1 MYRELVKSKTAAKVI
16 TTDRKQLK
24 KKILDTLQ
32 AASTLVGDTLGPNG
46 KLALIERQESLPPY
60 TTKDGIT
67 AFNSMAFSDPT
78 SQTILEAARD
88 SSSKTNVEAGDGT
101 TTATI
106 LAESLIRL
114 GFEYLEKN
122 PRLSVQRVMRE
133 FENTYRDLIVPFLQN
148 NSVKINDK
156 NSQDLLKKVAMI
168 ATNSDDEMSDA
179 VLSAFDKVGH
189 NGNITI
195 EEIPGSSGYV
205 VEKIEGFPIHR
216 GFEESCG
223 RFLEE
228 FINDKPNYRTILDKP
243 RFVLYNGKLTEP
255 ATVLPILQKISIESG
270 AEPSPDGGPDR
281 KSTSPNIVIVAH
293 GFSDNVLAFFARN
306 FKNPETINPLP
317 LKTVMTQQ
325 SNSPYHFLLDLSAYT
340 GAKIFDPV
348 TNPLDHAEVI
358 DLGIDTIKAF
368 EFYRYKSLILGD
380 PDEAGV
386 IMRSEELEQQAK
398 QAESILDSELTKERM
413 ALLTGGIAKVKVMGS
428 NDSELKEKKH
438 RVEDAVCA
446 IKGALREGVL
456 PGCGK
461 SLLTLSYALRK
472 GNSSD
477 AVKEVL
483 GKAFAEPF
491 HRIFANGGAN
501 KTEIDTIYSGLMDET
516 KPFFYTYDALNRK
529 YGDAIELGIIDSASA
544 VTMAI
549 KNSLGVAKMLMCL
562 SGIVVFKRDLDTD
575 IGEAKAV
582 SGENEAMQEAL
593 RMQEQEKWEV
603 PL

>member
-1 MYRELVKSKTAAKVI
+1 MYRELVKSKTAAKTI

-32 AASTLVGDTLGPNG
+32 AASILVGDTLGPNG
-46 KLALIERQESLPPY
+46 KLALIERQENLPPY

-122 PRLSVQRVMRE
+122 PRLSVQKVMRE
-133 FENTYRDLIVPFLQN
+133 FEDIYTDLIVPFLQN
-148 NSVKINDK
+148 NSVKINPN
-156 NSQDLLKKVAMI
+156 NSDDLLKKVAMI
-168 ATNSDDEMSDA
+168 ATNSDDKMSDA
-179 VLSAFDKVGH
+179 VLQAFEKVGH

-195 EEIPGSSGYV
+195 EEAAGASGYI
-205 VEKIEGFPIHR
+205 VEKIEGLPIPR
-216 GFEESCG
+216 GFEDSCG

-228 FINDKPNYRTILDKP
+228 FINDKANYRTILDKP
-243 RFVLYNGKLTEP
+243 RFILYHGRLSEP
-255 ATVLPILQKISIESG
+255 HTIHAILQKIAIESG
-270 AEPSPDGGPDR
+270 AEANPDGGPD
-281 KSTSPNIVIVAH
+281 KKNTSPNIVIVAH
-293 GFSDNVLAFFARN
+293 GFSDIVLSFFARN
-306 FKNPETINPLP
+306 FKNPETLNLVP

-340 GAKIFDPV
+340 GAKVFDPM
-348 TNPLDHAEVI
+348 TNPLDNAEVS
-358 DLGIDTIKAF
+358 DLGIDTLKTF
-368 EFYRYKSLILGD
+368 EFYRYKSVILGQS
-380 PDEAGV
+380 DEAGV
-386 IMRSEELEQQAK
+386 IMRTEELEQQSK
-398 QAESILDSELTKERM
+398 QAESILDQELTKERI
-413 ALLTGGIAKVKVMGS
+413 ALLTGGLAKVKVLGS
-428 NDSELKEKKH
+428 NESELKEKKH

-461 SLLTLSYALRK
+461 TLLTLSYALRK
-472 GNSSD
+472 GNSSE

-483 GKAFAEPF
+483 GRAFAEPF
-491 HRIFANGGAN
+491 HRIFLNGGAS
-501 KTEIDTIYSGLMDET
+501 KTEIETVYNGLIDET
-516 KPFFYTYDALNRK
+516 KPFFHTYDALNQK

-544 VTMAI
+544 VLMAI

-575 IGEAKAV
+575 ISEAKNVA
-582 SGENEAMQEAL
+582 GENEAMQEAL
-593 RMQEQEKWEV
+593 KMQEQEKWEV